1 MTHKLL
7 LPAIAGALTFGT
19 VSANADL
26 EAQKAAGQA
35 QYALC
40 LGCHGPD
47 ATGLKVGEQLM
58 APSMHGSK
66 IINGDAAN
74 LAKVIMKG
82 IQKEDAKY
90 LGIMAPLEAVLDDQK
105 LADVMTYVRNSYGN
119 KASAVTKEEAASY
132 RAKWKDV
139 KGPVKRADIEAAAG
153 GAK

>member
-90 LGIMAPLEAVLDDQK
+90 LGIMAPLEAVHRQ
-105 LADVMTYVRNSYGN
+105 
-119 KASAVTKEEAASY
+119 AVW
-132 RAKWKDV
+132 RAQ
-139 KGPVKRADIEAAAG
+139 P
-153 GAK
+153 

>member
-1 MTHKLL
+1 MTHKAL
-7 LPAIAGALTFGT
+7 LPAVAAALAFGT

-26 EAQKAAGQA
+26 EAQKAAGQTHF
-35 QYALC
+35 ALC
-40 LGCHGPD
+40 LACHGPD

-58 APSMHGSK
+58 APTMHGSK

-74 LAKVIMKG
+74 LAKVILKG

-105 LADVMTYVRNSYGN
+105 LADVMTYMRNSYGN
-119 KASAVTKEEAASY
+119 KASAVSKEQAASY
-132 RAKWKDV
+132 RAMWKDV

-153 GAK
+153 GSK